1 MQEEELS
8 RVEEDTACA
17 EDVDRDELDKGRA
30 AAAARP
36 DADAWRCKR
45 VPSRTFFRPL
55 PVVAGTLNS
64 PSNQDEA
71 GVRDA
76 ARVRMAASELWWS
89 LSSLNSGDEV
99 RVVDCPI
106 DAAQVD
112 EVRED
117 NARDAKDGA
126 NNSDRPDVVLAMAPD
141 CRAGVLSYNQCKN
154 AALNEIRTYA
164 RALLIRQCATL
175 AMSNQPLRTGR
186 SSGNITSGRQ
196 PSHLERNPQREQ
208 SKTASP
214 QW

>member
-1 MQEEELS
+1 MREEELS
-8 RVEEDTACA
+8 RVEEDAACA
-17 EDVDRDELDKGRA
+17 EDVGRDELDEGTA

-36 DADAWRCKR
+36 DADAWRRKR

-64 PSNQDEA
+64 PSNQDVA

-76 ARVRMAASELWWS
+76 AGVRMAASELWLS
-89 LSSLNSGDEV
+89 LSLLNSGDKV
-99 RVVDCPI
+99 RVVDRPI
-106 DAAQVD
+106 DAARVD

-117 NARDAKDGA
+117 DARDANDGA
-126 NNSDRPDVVLAMAPD
+126 IDSDRPDVLLAMAPD
-141 CRAGVLSYNQCKN
+141 CRAGVLSYNQYEN

-164 RALLIRQCATL
+164 RASLICQCATL

-186 SSGNITSGRQ
+186 SSGNITSGRR
-196 PSHLERNPQREQ
+196 PSHLERDPQRKQ

-214 QW
+214 RW